1 MAYYACRMQNHKL
14 ITIAVLTL
22 ICALGSLSAQ
32 VGAQSETG
40 PPRGDAGSDQQ
51 LVEQVEAALHGDP
64 NISDKHIT
72 VSIKK
77 GHIVLG
83 GFVSDDSD
91 RRNALRVAREAAD
104 GRKVI
109 DNIELKQGGR

>member
-1 MAYYACRMQNHKL
+1 MKNHKL
-14 ITIAVLTL
+14 MTIAVLTV

-40 PPRGDAGSDQQ
+40 PPKGDAGSDQQ
-51 LVEQVEAALHGDP
+51 LLQQIEEALHGDP

-72 VSIKK
+72 VSIIK

-83 GFVSDDSD
+83 GFVFDDSD

>member
-1 MAYYACRMQNHKL
+1 MTYYVCCMQNHNLKK
-14 ITIAVLTL
+14 IAVLTL

-32 VGAQSETG
+32 VGAQSEAG
-40 PPRGDAGSDQQ
+40 PPRGDAGSDQR
-51 LVEQVEAALHGDP
+51 LMEQIEAALHGDP

-72 VSIKK
+72 VSIIK

-83 GFVSDDSD
+83 GFVFDDSD

-109 DNIELKQGGR
+109 DNIELKEGGR